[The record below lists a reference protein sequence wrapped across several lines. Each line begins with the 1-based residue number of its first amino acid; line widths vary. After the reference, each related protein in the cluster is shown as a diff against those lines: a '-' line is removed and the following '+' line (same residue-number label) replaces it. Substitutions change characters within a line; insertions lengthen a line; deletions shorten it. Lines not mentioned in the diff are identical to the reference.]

1 MLVKIP
7 KCVARRVAQS
17 TRTTSHLRPDKGQ
30 PDVADHSHSG
40 TQAGGWTARMS
51 FKVIFDVGFY
61 HRRELFN
68 CKRDHIQE
76 TCMDCILDL
85 KPQKGISR
93 HTLKAMRGRIA
104 LRKHCVRNRQS
115 GRSAMPPAKIRAGL
129 LPRPNHSDGSGE
141 AAAHVESEEFFRV
154 VDLPRTSLVR
164 KLLIRLKNL
173 PNPGRPDGVP
183 VGN

>member
-30 PDVADHSHSG
+30 PDVADHSHPR
-40 TQAGGWTARMS
+40 TQARGRAARMS

-93 HTLKAMRGRIA
+93 PTLKAMRGRIA
-104 LRKHCVRNRQS
+104 LRKHCVRNRQERTLCYS
-115 GRSAMPPAKIRAGL
+115 PRKSAQDYSRAQTIATEVVRLPPMLKVRNFFALSICRA
-129 LPRPNHSDGSGE
+129 PAWSVSC
-141 AAAHVESEEFFRV
+141 
-154 VDLPRTSLVR
+154 
-164 KLLIRLKNL
+164 
-173 PNPGRPDGVP
+173 
-183 VGN
+183 